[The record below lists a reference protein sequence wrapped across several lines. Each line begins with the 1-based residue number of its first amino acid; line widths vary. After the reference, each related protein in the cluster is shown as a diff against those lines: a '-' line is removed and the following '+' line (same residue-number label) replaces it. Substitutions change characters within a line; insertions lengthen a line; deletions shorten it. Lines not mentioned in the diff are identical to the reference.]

1 MDAGGYAGGVV
12 RGYCAADSMNLRLQ
26 RQPSDEDR
34 THGDLSIDGAWE
46 CFTLE
51 DVVRPEKIKGK
62 TAIPAGTYAVTL
74 ENSPRFGPDTLT
86 VNDVPGFSGVRI
98 HAGNTEH
105 DTEGC
110 PLVGRT
116 RTATGI
122 GESRLALNELKDKV
136 KTALNSGDWVW
147 LEIVNAE

>member
-1 MDAGGYAGGVV
+1 
-12 RGYCAADSMNLRLQ
+12 MNLRLQ
-26 RQPSDEDR
+26 RQPSDEHR
-34 THGDLSIDGAWE
+34 THGDLSIDGVWE

-51 DVVRPEKIKGK
+51 DPVRDVKIKGQ
-62 TAIPAGTYAVTL
+62 TAIPAGSYAITL

-86 VNDVPGFSGVRI
+86 VNDVQNFEGVRI
-98 HAGNTEH
+98 HAGNTEN

-122 GESRLALNELKDKV
+122 GESRLALTELKQKV
-136 KTALNSGDWVW
+136 KSALESGDWVW
-147 LEIVNAE
+147 LEIVNADS

>member
-1 MDAGGYAGGVV
+1 MI
-12 RGYCAADSMNLRLQ
+12 LRLQ
-26 RQPSDEDR
+26 RQPSVESR
-34 THGDLSIDGAWE
+34 THGDLTVDGEWE

-51 DVVRPEKIKGK
+51 DCVRAEKIHGK
-62 TAIPAGTYAVTL
+62 TAIPAGTYAITL

-86 VNDVPGFSGVRI
+86 VNNVDGFTGVRI
-98 HAGNTEH
+98 HAGNSEK

-122 GESRLALNELKDKV
+122 GESRLALAALKAKV
-136 KTALNSGDWVW
+136 KAALIEGDDVW
-147 LEIVNAE
+147 LEIVAAA

>member
-1 MDAGGYAGGVV
+1 
-12 RGYCAADSMNLRLQ
+12 MNLRLQ
-26 RQPSDEDR
+26 RQPSDDNR

-51 DVVRPEKIKGK
+51 DVVRDVKIKGQ
-62 TAIPAGTYAVTL
+62 TAIPAGSYAVTL

-122 GESRLALNELKDKV
+122 GESRAALAELKAKV
-136 KTALNSGDWVW
+136 KAALDAQDWVW
-147 LEIVNAE
+147 LEIVNADS